1 MRPRLPHSQAAFAT
15 THLLLVDFSG
25 RGQSHEAPVAGGHHY
40 CVDENTERR
49 NHYLD
54 LAGIE
59 NYTSRFEG
67 KRFDITAHYVA
78 LLLHNG
84 SDIFSL

>member
-1 MRPRLPHSQAAFAT
+1 MPAAVAGRVSAPRMHSQAHIWFSF
-15 THLLLVDFSG
+15 DCSG
-25 RGQSHEAPVAGGHHY
+25 RGQNNEAPVAEGHHY

-67 KRFDITAHYVA
+67 KRSDITATGRQEV
-78 LLLHNG
+78 
-84 SDIFSL
+84 

>member
-1 MRPRLPHSQAAFAT
+1 MEPPPP
-15 THLLLVDFSG
+15 D
-25 RGQSHEAPVAGGHHY
+25 GQHY

-67 KRFDITAHYVA
+67 HTN
-78 LLLHNG
+78 LLVL
-84 SDIFSL
+84 L

>member
-1 MRPRLPHSQAAFAT
+1 MCICPLIMMVLHI
-15 THLLLVDFSG
+15 FSS
-25 RGQSHEAPVAGGHHY
+25 RGQSNEAPTAEGQHY

-59 NYTSRFEG
+59 NYTSRFDG
-67 KRFDITAHYVA
+67 RWHFILFHSRLDSNLHYYMTTA
-78 LLLHNG
+78 G
-84 SDIFSL
+84 